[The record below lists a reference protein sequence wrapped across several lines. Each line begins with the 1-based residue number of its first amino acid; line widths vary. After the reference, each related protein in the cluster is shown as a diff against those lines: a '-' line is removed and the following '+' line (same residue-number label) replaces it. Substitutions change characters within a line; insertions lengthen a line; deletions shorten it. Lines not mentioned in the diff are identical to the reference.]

1 MNKACSGIWLLSV
14 AGAIS
19 PVTAFAVT
27 ANNVFVTVSSSTA
40 GVEGIFPVGGDFYVT
55 TRGVTYSPGSDPLM
69 PKRFIHNKKSN
80 EENSYNNRYFCCF
93 QFQSNSRDASF

>member
-27 ANNVFVTVSSSTA
+27 ASNVFVTVSSSTA
-40 GVEGIFPVGGDFYVT
+40 EVEGIFPVSGDFYVT
-55 TRGVTYSPGSDPLM
+55 TRGVTNPPFRADIGISANLPGRRESDP
-69 PKRFIHNKKSN
+69 
-80 EENSYNNRYFCCF
+80 
-93 QFQSNSRDASF
+93 